1 MQNNYPAK
9 TMLVWNDLFNLIQE
23 WVSVQIYTTVTPGST
38 EITNFPALA
47 CIFLQTNDIIYPGI
61 YGLKTRQT
69 AVTTYQHTSQILIHH
84 MKYKI
89 QQEARA
95 LVLSKTGTT
104 WWQGYTQFNIHN
116 E

>member
-1 MQNNYPAK
+1 MSNCTVYR
-9 TMLVWNDLFNLIQE
+9 
-23 WVSVQIYTTVTPGST
+23 TVTPGST

-47 CIFLQTNDIIYPGI
+47 SIFLQTNDIYPGI

-69 AVTTYQHTSQILIHH
+69 AVTTYQHTSQILLHS

-89 QQEARA
+89 QQETRA

-104 WWQGYTQFNIHN
+104 
-116 E
+116 